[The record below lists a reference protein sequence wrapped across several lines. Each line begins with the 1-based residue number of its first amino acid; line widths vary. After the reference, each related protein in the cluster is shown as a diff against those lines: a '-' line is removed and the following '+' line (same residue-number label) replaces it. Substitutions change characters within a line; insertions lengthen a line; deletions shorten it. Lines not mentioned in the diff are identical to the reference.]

1 MLLWLVIIISLLCA
15 WIGSKK
21 GFYVMFATLFNL
33 MFAVFMSVFLTR
45 WLMHY
50 SSGYEA
56 SAYYAAI
63 TLLLVFVLLF
73 GVLEAFACLYI
84 LRSKE
89 DYFPKLFDKAGSVVL
104 GFLCGY
110 VICALLILI
119 LCVMPCSIHGKV
131 DWLCTRDKM
140 REISV
145 PGIRKVCNFLGW
157 YSLHCF
163 DGDSEREI
171 DYLLTLEDRKPPE
184 KPPASPTLESILEQ
198 EETSEEPIPA
208 G

>member
-15 WIGSKK
+15 WIGFKK

-33 MFAVFMSVFLTR
+33 MFAIFMSVFLTR

-50 SSGYEA
+50 SSGYET
-56 SAYYAAI
+56 SAYYAAV

-73 GVLEAFACLYI
+73 GVLEAFACFYF
-84 LRSKE
+84 LRNRQ
-89 DYFPKLFDKAGSVVL
+89 DYFPRFFEKVL
-104 GFLCGY
+104 APVIGFLCGY
-110 VICALLILI
+110 VICALLLMMV
-119 LCVMPCSIHGKV
+119 CVMPCSKHGKV
-131 DWLCTRDKM
+131 DWLCTRDNM
-140 REISV
+140 QNIAV
-145 PGIRKVCNFLGW
+145 PGVRKVCNFLGW

-171 DYLLTLEDRKPPE
+171 DYLLTLEKTETPE
-184 KPPASPTLESILEQ
+184 QPPASPTLESILNED
-198 EETSEEPIPA
+198 EKAESSTPA